1 MPEYSV
7 LVVEDDEIIARVLTS
22 MLREYGFI
30 THTPVNSGEQ
40 VLEQVA
46 VEKPDIVLMDIDLPG
61 AMSGI
66 NAAKE
71 IFNIFSI
78 PVIFVTGLDE
88 RKVLEMAMSSLPFG
102 FLVKPVNP
110 NLLYST
116 IQVAINL
123 CERIRVTTEGKKA
136 GLSPLMSVQ
145 VADSS
150 HPVIII
156 NSDNAIIWMNQA
168 AEECVGENGSA
179 LFLKDVRQALFLL
192 CPDVNIPPDFFRSYD
207 ARGLRIC
214 NNDAH
219 ERRSYKITARPVVNM
234 FGSYSGSFITIT
246 SPL

>member
-7 LVVEDDEIIARVLTS
+7 LVVEDDEIIARILTS
-22 MLREYGFI
+22 MLRDSGYI

-40 VLEQVA
+40 ALEQVA
-46 VEKPDIVLMDIDLPG
+46 VEKPDIVLMDIDLAG
-61 AMSGI
+61 AISGI
-66 NAAKE
+66 TAAKE

-78 PVIFVTGLDE
+78 PVIFVTGHDE
-88 RKVLEMAMSSLPFG
+88 RKFLEMAMGSMPFG

-136 GLSPLMSVQ
+136 GLSPLMSIQ
-145 VADSS
+145 VSDSS
-150 HPVIII
+150 HPVIIL
-156 NSDNAIIWMNQA
+156 NSDNAILWMNQA

-179 LFLKDVRQALFLL
+179 LFLKDIRQALSLL
-192 CPDVNIPPDFFRSYD
+192 CPDVNIQPDFFRSYD
-207 ARGLRIC
+207 AQDLKIC
-214 NNDAH
+214 SDDIH
-219 ERRSYKITARPVVNM
+219 KRRSYKITARPVVNM

-246 SPL
+246 SQL

>member
-156 NSDNAIIWMNQA
+156 NSDNAIIL
-168 AEECVGENGSA
+168 ENGSA

-214 NNDAH
+214 NNGAH
-219 ERRSYKITARPVVNM
+219 ERRSYKITARPVMNM